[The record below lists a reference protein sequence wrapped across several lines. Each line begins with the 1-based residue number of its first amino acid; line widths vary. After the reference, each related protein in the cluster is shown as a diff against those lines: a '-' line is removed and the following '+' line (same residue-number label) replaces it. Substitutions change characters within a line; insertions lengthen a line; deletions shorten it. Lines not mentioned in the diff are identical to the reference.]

1 MKKEIECW
9 ELFSIPIITD
19 TGYCFNGV
27 KCVLGYKQIASATK
41 KALSFSRLFDIYAV
55 FPYSSV
61 FGVLLV
67 LSASDVS
74 AGASPLAV
82 PLANARAF
90 SVASGVDA

>member
-1 MKKEIECW
+1 MCIIAHNVVEVNSKHIIA
-9 ELFSIPIITD
+9 LFC
-19 TGYCFNGV
+19 YCFNG

-61 FGVLLV
+61 LGVLLV